1 MKTISTRP
9 PVNSPVTSN
18 VEGVGD
24 TPLSMSL
31 IKDSWNNFAS
41 RYLSSCAFALASNL
55 QALGPEEC
63 LLQRSLLGSYGPK
76 SSPSHRVIS
85 LSMTKRPSAWIH
97 ILQKVTKNLDRYG
110 IEMSSGR
117 SKIMSHSDRAWT
129 VALLVKEL
137 KIVKAVRELWVIVQ
151 KGCFGLAY

>member
-1 MKTISTRP
+1 MSTAAISPGIVWTEEF
-9 PVNSPVTSN
+9 SFTSSDIF
-18 VEGVGD
+18 VDDE
-24 TPLSMSL
+24 TPLSM
-31 IKDSWNNFAS
+31 DS
-41 RYLSSCAFALASNL
+41 Y
-55 QALGPEEC
+55 
-63 LLQRSLLGSYGPK
+63 
-76 SSPSHRVIS
+76 
-85 LSMTKRPSAWIH
+85 

-137 KIVKAVRELWVIVQ
+137 KIVKVVRELWVIAQ